1 MAKIIEC
8 VANFSEGRRK
18 EVIDEIA
25 TSLRQVDGCSLLDV
39 DAGLSTNRTVYTF
52 VGSPHAVVEGAL
64 NAARTAFRLIDMT
77 RHHGEHPRLGALD
90 VCPFIP
96 LQGATMED
104 CIQCAHNFAKQLV
117 HELEVPVYLYGAA
130 AQEPKR
136 ELLPSIRVGEY
147 EELPKK
153 LKDPAWRPDYGPA
166 KFVGSWGAT
175 VVGVRKFLIA
185 YNVNL
190 LSTKEQAH
198 RIALNIRQQ
207 GRGKESGRLRCV
219 QAIGW
224 YICEEDMAQVSTN
237 ITNFEV
243 TPIHKVYEEVSKDA
257 AELKLPV
264 VGSQVVGLLPFQAMM
279 TAAEYYME
287 KEKLFILDEEHKIRL
302 VVSRLGLDSL
312 GPFKPKEK
320 IIEYMISRE
329 DEFPLS
335 KLPLQMFI
343 RNVGARTAAPGGG
356 SVSAAIAAMGAAL
369 GSMVG
374 LMSYGKRQFEKE
386 DPVMREHIPVLH
398 NAMLELTKA
407 VDKDS
412 IAFSGYMDALKMP
425 KTTQEESER
434 RDAALQTALRM
445 AVHVPLTMAQRV
457 DAVWPAMAAMAQHG
471 NVACKSDIQVG
482 AKALELG
489 VEGASYNVLINL
501 EGLTD
506 EKFKSEVQED
516 MQKLVK
522 RARACAAD
530 VLRILQKGQ

>member
-1 MAKIIEC
+1 MLSQIWQEL
-8 VANFSEGRRK
+8 VSHLDVMR
-18 EVIDEIA
+18 VIDEIA
-25 TSLRQVDGCSLLDV
+25 TSLRQVQGCSLLDV

-96 LQGATMED
+96 VQGATMED
-104 CIQCAHNFAKQLV
+104 CKQCAHNFAKQLA

-136 ELLPSIRVGEY
+136 ELLPSIRAGEY

-153 LKDPAWRPDYGPA
+153 LKDPAWRPDY
-166 KFVGSWGAT
+166 AT

-207 GRGKESGRLRCV
+207 GRGKEPGRLHCV

-237 ITNFEV
+237 ITDFEV
-243 TPIHKVYEEVSKDA
+243 TPIHKVYEEVSNDA

-279 TAAEYYME
+279 TAAEYYLE
-287 KEKLFILDEEHKIRL
+287 KEKLFILDEEQKIRL

-312 GPFKPKEK
+312 GSFNPKEK
-320 IIEYMISRE
+320 II
-329 DEFPLS
+329 D
-335 KLPLQMFI
+335 
-343 RNVGARTAAPGGG
+343 
-356 SVSAAIAAMGAAL
+356 
-369 GSMVG
+369 MVG

-434 RDAALQTALRM
+434 SVRDAALQTALRM
-445 AVHVPLTMAQRV
+445 AVRVPLTMAQRV

-506 EKFKSEVQED
+506 EKFKSEVC
-516 MQKLVK
+516 KHVS
-522 RARACAAD
+522 
-530 VLRILQKGQ
+530 